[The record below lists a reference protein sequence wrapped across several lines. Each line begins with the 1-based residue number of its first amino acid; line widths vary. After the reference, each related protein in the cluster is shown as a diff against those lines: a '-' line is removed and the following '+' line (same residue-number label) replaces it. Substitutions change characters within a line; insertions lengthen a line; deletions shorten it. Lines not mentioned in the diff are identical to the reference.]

1 MISRRS
7 GIRPTGS
14 ILTAKPQHLFGL
26 FDPHMVFF
34 SQICFNSRMI
44 SSLCSAGGPNY
55 SIDFKLK
62 ISKKKREKKKKKLVG
77 LWLGDFGIIERSRIA
92 NHKIIENC
100 LVQAR
105 KLLYF

>member
-1 MISRRS
+1 
-7 GIRPTGS
+7 
-14 ILTAKPQHLFGL
+14 
-26 FDPHMVFF
+26 MVFF

-62 ISKKKREKKKKKLVG
+62 ISKNKKKEKKKKLVG

>member
-1 MISRRS
+1 
-7 GIRPTGS
+7 
-14 ILTAKPQHLFGL
+14 
-26 FDPHMVFF
+26 MVFF

-62 ISKKKREKKKKKLVG
+62 ISKKKKKKKLVG

>member
-62 ISKKKREKKKKKLVG
+62 ISKNKKKEKKKK
-77 LWLGDFGIIERSRIA
+77 
-92 NHKIIENC
+92 
-100 LVQAR
+100 AR
-105 KLLYF
+105 GSVAW

>member
-1 MISRRS
+1 
-7 GIRPTGS
+7 
-14 ILTAKPQHLFGL
+14 
-26 FDPHMVFF
+26 MVFF

-62 ISKKKREKKKKKLVG
+62 ISQKKKKKKLVG

>member
-1 MISRRS
+1 
-7 GIRPTGS
+7 
-14 ILTAKPQHLFGL
+14 
-26 FDPHMVFF
+26 MVFF

-62 ISKKKREKKKKKLVG
+62 ISKKKKKKLVG

>member
-1 MISRRS
+1 
-7 GIRPTGS
+7 
-14 ILTAKPQHLFGL
+14 
-26 FDPHMVFF
+26 MVFF

-55 SIDFKLK
+55 SIDFTLK
-62 ISKKKREKKKKKLVG
+62 ISQKKKEREKKKLVG

>member
-1 MISRRS
+1 
-7 GIRPTGS
+7 
-14 ILTAKPQHLFGL
+14 
-26 FDPHMVFF
+26 MVFF

-62 ISKKKREKKKKKLVG
+62 ISKKKEGEKKKKLVG

>member
-1 MISRRS
+1 
-7 GIRPTGS
+7 
-14 ILTAKPQHLFGL
+14 
-26 FDPHMVFF
+26 MVFF

-62 ISKKKREKKKKKLVG
+62 ISKKKKKKLGGQRLGVFSKKQNYSINFKQKKKKKKKKKKLVG

>member
-1 MISRRS
+1 M
-7 GIRPTGS
+7 
-14 ILTAKPQHLFGL
+14 L
-26 FDPHMVFF
+26 FF

-105 KLLYF
+105 ILLYF

>member
-1 MISRRS
+1 
-7 GIRPTGS
+7 
-14 ILTAKPQHLFGL
+14 
-26 FDPHMVFF
+26 
-34 SQICFNSRMI
+34 MI

-62 ISKKKREKKKKKLVG
+62 ISKKKKREKKKKLVG

>member
-1 MISRRS
+1 
-7 GIRPTGS
+7 
-14 ILTAKPQHLFGL
+14 
-26 FDPHMVFF
+26 MVFF

-62 ISKKKREKKKKKLVG
+62 ISKNKKKEKKKKLVG

-105 KLLYF
+105 KLLYY

>member
-1 MISRRS
+1 
-7 GIRPTGS
+7 
-14 ILTAKPQHLFGL
+14 
-26 FDPHMVFF
+26 MVFF

-62 ISKKKREKKKKKLVG
+62 ISKKERGRKKKKKLVG

-92 NHKIIENC
+92 NHKIIENY

>member
-1 MISRRS
+1 
-7 GIRPTGS
+7 
-14 ILTAKPQHLFGL
+14 
-26 FDPHMVFF
+26 MVFF

-62 ISKKKREKKKKKLVG
+62 ISKNKKKEKKKKLVG

-100 LVQAR
+100 LAQAR